1 MFEIVKEWFLELNPI
16 WQAFLATSFTWFL
29 TAMGAALVFFF
40 KAMNRK
46 VLDIMLGFTGGV
58 MIAASYWSL
67 LAPAIEMSETLS
79 VPKWL
84 PPAVGFFLGA
94 LFLYVLDKWLP
105 HLHLF
110 NKIEQAE
117 GVKTKWSKTV
127 LLVLAI
133 TLHNIHKKSKTF
145 FIS

>member
-133 TLHNIHKKSKTF
+133 TLHNIPEG
-145 FIS
+145 